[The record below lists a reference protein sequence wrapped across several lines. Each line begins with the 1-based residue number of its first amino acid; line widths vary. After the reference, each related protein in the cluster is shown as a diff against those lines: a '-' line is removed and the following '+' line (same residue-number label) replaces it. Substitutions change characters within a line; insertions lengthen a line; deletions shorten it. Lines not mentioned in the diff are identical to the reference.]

1 MRGMGDKTE
10 AAEEGFAPSE
20 HPGPLRP
27 GTVVSTMRRIIP
39 SLAAGVALA
48 AAIPVLGGASDHLP
62 VPTESEYRV
71 PADMVEHT
79 VTLQVVAGSHEVT
92 RSLRSELWLAR
103 DRGRQLVTDAT
114 TGSVIAETVATSGE
128 IRTFEPE
135 RNTITI
141 ESQRTLPFASAAYE
155 AAAQRAGLE
164 SERTHKVGERTVRG
178 RHALVLRSREGTVTV
193 VDAET
198 YELYERRTMLPGTV
212 QTETRTTDLLPAGS
226 PRARLT
232 MGPHPGAKVVRTK

>member
-27 GTVVSTMRRIIP
+27 GTVVSSMRRIIA

-48 AAIPVLGGASDHLP
+48 A
-62 VPTESEYRV
+62 
-71 PADMVEHT
+71 ADMVEHT